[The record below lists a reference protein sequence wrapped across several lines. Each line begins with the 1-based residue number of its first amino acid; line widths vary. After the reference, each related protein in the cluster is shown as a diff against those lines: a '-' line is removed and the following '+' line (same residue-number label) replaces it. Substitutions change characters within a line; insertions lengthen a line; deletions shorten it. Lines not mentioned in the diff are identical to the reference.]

1 MLPQIALGSLLLL
14 FSVAIAGFSFWFME
28 IGLVRFRP
36 WLVRAPHRPRLILML
51 CVAGVWILGQI
62 TVGVWMWALA
72 FHLLGAFAAFEE
84 AMYFAIV
91 AYTTL
96 GFGDVLLA
104 QDWRLLSGMAA
115 ANGLLNI
122 GLLTAIL
129 VEALGQVRAAQADAI
144 RELAGGGE

>member
-1 MLPQIALGSLLLL
+1 MLPQIALGSVLLLL
-14 FSVAIAGFSFWFME
+14 SVAIAGFSFWFME

-36 WLVRAPHRPRLILML
+36 WLIRAPHRPRLILML

-62 TVGVWMWALA
+62 TAGVWMWALTFA
-72 FHLLGAFAAFEE
+72 ALGAFPTLEQSV
-84 AMYFAIV
+84 YFAIV

-96 GFGDVLLA
+96 GLGDIVMA

-122 GLLTAIL
+122 GLLTALL
-129 VEALGQVRAAQADAI
+129 VEALGQVRAAQAGAI
-144 RELAGGGE
+144 RESAGS

>member
-28 IGLVRFRP
+28 VSLVRFRP

-62 TVGVWMWALA
+62 TAGVWMWALA
-72 FHLLGAFAAFEE
+72 FHLLGAFPAFEE
-84 AMYFAIV
+84 SMYFAIV
-91 AYTTL
+91 TYTTL

-104 QDWRLLSGMAA
+104 QEWRLLSGMAA